1 MQRAVWV
8 VSGFLL
14 PHKDRHIPSIP
25 IRVELL
31 QSFVYWGSLTFTPLT
46 FFTMF
51 AHMPTCAVYTPL
63 AAMAL
68 IHLAAPGNIKTG
80 ASRLPHSFL
89 PPNSNSSHIHHSLA
103 IFQHEVGPILQPS
116 DR

>member
-14 PHKDRHIPSIP
+14 PHKGRHIPSIP

-31 QSFVYWGSLTFTPLT
+31 QSFVYWDSLTFTPSI

-51 AHMPTCAVYTPL
+51 AHMLTCAVYTPL

-68 IHLAAPGNIKTG
+68 IHLAAPGNIKTRDI
-80 ASRLPHSFL
+80 ASPSFFPTSKL
-89 PPNSNSSHIHHSLA
+89 KFFSYSP
-103 IFQHEVGPILQPS
+103 QPRKIS
-116 DR
+116 A